1 MMSGNGFIDNI
12 SVDDSKQRVFA
23 VPWVW
28 GCMKNKGGQAVV
40 QVIQAELEQSQQ
52 ICKLFSKKIKYSDW
66 LRTPKMP

>member
-1 MMSGNGFIDNI
+1 
-12 SVDDSKQRVFA
+12 
-23 VPWVW
+23 
-28 GCMKNKGGQAVV
+28 MKKKGGQAVV